1 MSIFLNLVWLDAVHC
16 KRSTRKP
23 EARSLPIEYLF
34 LKLNNTHTHTF
45 CLQSWLHL
53 LGKNKRH
60 QKKKPSKSSKSGDS
74 IVDDGERA
82 LIDENARLRLKV
94 EELERHL
101 RAAKRDLAKTE
112 NRVWEL
118 ETSLRTFKL
127 LSIRKP

>member
-1 MSIFLNLVWLDAVHC
+1 M
-16 KRSTRKP
+16 
-23 EARSLPIEYLF
+23 
-34 LKLNNTHTHTF
+34 
-45 CLQSWLHL
+45 

-101 RAAKRDLAKTE
+101 LAAKRDLAKTE